1 MMKIENKQKL
11 PRATRFAALACTEE
25 DHNEEDHIEFP
36 DITTAAKA
44 TTTSAKMPKWIDKMT
59 QKDKKKKVIDE
70 SGEVPGEVIAEA
82 NDIHIG
88 IILNASRDATS
99 GSFSGRRKAARHQ
112 GGGDQLRGAQSHMPA
127 VPKSR
132 RYEATEPA
140 AGRKSPDDRKLKI
153 CSKSYMAACECSDKE
168 FGGHLQAVSFVEQ
181 ADVVRSQ
188 CMAER
193 ESCNCAEVAPKCI
206 WADDR
211 PINEIQGGGKTFDG
225 GWQMITMAV
234 DSGAAETVIP
244 HTLVMGQPI
253 METAASKA
261 GVNYASA
268 TGQPI
273 PNLGEQ
279 RLPLCTSEGSLRSMT
294 FQAAPVSRALGSVKR
309 MNETGHIVVF
319 DGTDSYIQNKATG
332 EITWLREEN
341 GNYLMDLWI
350 MPMDDLTEMKR
361 QGFGRQH

>member
-1 MMKIENKQKL
+1 MNK
-11 PRATRFAALACTEE
+11 P
-25 DHNEEDHIEFP
+25 
-36 DITTAAKA
+36 
-44 TTTSAKMPKWIDKMT
+44 M
-59 QKDKKKKVIDE
+59 
-70 SGEVPGEVIAEA
+70 
-82 NDIHIG
+82 
-88 IILNASRDATS
+88 
-99 GSFSGRRKAARHQ
+99 
-112 GGGDQLRGAQSHMPA
+112 
-127 VPKSR
+127 
-132 RYEATEPA
+132 
-140 AGRKSPDDRKLKI
+140 KI
-153 CSKSYMAACECSDKE
+153 CSKNYMAACECSGEK

-193 ESCNCAEVAPKCI
+193 ENCNCTEVAPTCI

-211 PINEIQGGGKTFDG
+211 PINEIQGGGKIFDG

-244 HTLVMGQPI
+244 HTLVMGHPI

-332 EITWLREEN
+332 EINWLREEN